1 MTNKSRVALVC
12 SGADRVKRGFETYV
26 RDLFELL
33 RGEPEFEVTLLKGS
47 GDRRPGERVVFN
59 WHRDSVP
66 TRLLCR
72 VVGRCWRYY
81 IEFATFAAGL
91 LPTLL
96 RDRFDVFYVLE
107 APLYK
112 FLFRWRRRVGARTK
126 LAHFTGGQ
134 LGDVPATPNDFLHHV
149 TPAEQA
155 HALRCG
161 FLPENQFLI
170 PHFVDTERMRPVAN
184 AAEVRREL
192 GVPSGAA
199 VVLSVGHI
207 DVAVKRMDY
216 VIRECAALRRPVFVM
231 LVGQQDAESRRVR
244 ILAEQSLG
252 RNGFAIRTVPR
263 AELRRFY
270 SAADVFVLASL
281 REGFGLVLL
290 EALACG
296 TPVITHDYEV
306 ARWVLDGQ
314 GIFADLEQPGA
325 LTAVLEQML
334 AAPQTEAERLARR
347 NFVRERYDVSVLR
360 DRYVAMF
367 RQMCRAPWRAT

>member
-1 MTNKSRVALVC
+1 VALVC

-149 TPAEQA
+149 TPVAGSCRKTSFSYRTLWTRNGCDR
-155 HALRCG
+155 LRTLLKC
-161 FLPENQFLI
+161 
-170 PHFVDTERMRPVAN
+170 DASWACRPV
-184 AAEVRREL
+184 RQWCCQ
-192 GVPSGAA
+192 SG
-199 VVLSVGHI
+199 
-207 DVAVKRMDY
+207 
-216 VIRECAALRRPVFVM
+216 
-231 LVGQQDAESRRVR
+231 
-244 ILAEQSLG
+244 
-252 RNGFAIRTVPR
+252 T
-263 AELRRFY
+263 
-270 SAADVFVLASL
+270 
-281 REGFGLVLL
+281 
-290 EALACG
+290 
-296 TPVITHDYEV
+296 
-306 ARWVLDGQ
+306 
-314 GIFADLEQPGA
+314 
-325 LTAVLEQML
+325 
-334 AAPQTEAERLARR
+334 
-347 NFVRERYDVSVLR
+347 
-360 DRYVAMF
+360 
-367 RQMCRAPWRAT
+367 